1 MDPRNKV
8 ALVTGGGI
16 GLGKAISLKL
26 AAAGSKIAVA
36 YLSSPKNANETVAKI
51 EAIGGQAMA
60 VHADVSSSDDVRNMV
75 DSVVEQ
81 FGRIDILVNNA
92 ATRVIVPF
100 SDLDALKEEDWDRI
114 IAVNLRGPFLCA
126 KAVAPAM
133 KLRGAG
139 KIINATSIGGIRP
152 GGSSLA
158 YSVSKAGEEILG
170 RCLAVALSPEIQV
183 NNIAPGLMD
192 TPAGRLLGEE
202 WWKDYID
209 GALLKKMPLVDDVAD
224 AALYFVRNDSV
235 TAQTAAIDGG
245 VLTY

>member
-36 YLSSPKNANETVAKI
+36 YRSSPKNANETVAKI

-60 VHADVSSSDDVRNMV
+60 VHADVSSSDDVRSMV

-133 KLRGAG
+133 KRRGAG
-139 KIINATSIGGIRP
+139 KIINVTSVGGIRP

-158 YSVSKAGEEILG
+158 YSVSKAGEEMLG
-170 RCLAVALSPEIQV
+170 RCLAVALSPEMQV

>member
-133 KLRGAG
+133 KRRGAG
-139 KIINATSIGGIRP
+139 KIINVTSVGGIRP

-158 YSVSKAGEEILG
+158 YSVSKAGEEMLG
-170 RCLAVALSPEIQV
+170 RCLAVALSPEIQGQQYCARFDGHAGRPPLGRGV
-183 NNIAPGLMD
+183 VEGLHRRRAFEKDAPG
-192 TPAGRLLGEE
+192 GRRGRR
-202 WWKDYID
+202 
-209 GALLKKMPLVDDVAD
+209 GLV
-224 AALYFVRNDSV
+224 FR
-235 TAQTAAIDGG
+235 AQ
-245 VLTY
+245 